1 MKTSIMKVFTGNANP
16 KLATAIAD
24 NLGKGLSKIKVGR
37 FPDGE
42 ISLKVEEDVRG
53 SDVFIVQP
61 TCPPVN
67 DNLLELLTMIDC
79 FRRASAGRITTVIP
93 YYGYARQ
100 DRKDEGRTPITAKL
114 VANLIYGAGANRV
127 LTMDLHAA
135 QIQGFFDIPVDNL
148 IALPVFVNYLKEK
161 GLKDLV
167 ALAPDVGS
175 SKRALAYAKRINCEI
190 AIVEKRRESGDTVHI
205 GHIIGDVKGKTVIIP
220 DDIIATGGTMAQAA
234 RVAKESGAKDIY
246 LCATHGLFCGNAFEK
261 LGDAP
266 LKEILV
272 TDTINHDVNCSG
284 KQFKE
289 QNIRVLSVAP
299 LLAEAMDRIHHD
311 KSVSFLF
318 R

>member
-1 MKTSIMKVFTGNANP
+1 MKTSMMKVFAGTANP
-16 KLATAIAD
+16 KLAQAIAEHLD
-24 NLGKGLSKIKVGR
+24 RPLCRMNVGR

-42 ISLKVEEDVRG
+42 ISVKIEEDVRG

-67 DNLLELLTMIDC
+67 DNLVELLTMVDC
-79 FRRASAGRITTVIP
+79 FRRASAGRITAIIP

-114 VANLIYGAGANRV
+114 VANLICGAGTHRV
-127 LTMDLHAA
+127 LTMDLHAG

-148 IALPVFVNYLKEK
+148 IARPVFIDYLKNV
-161 GLKDLV
+161 GRKDIV

-175 SKRALAYAKRINCEI
+175 SKRALAYAKRMHCEI
-190 AIVEKRRESGDTVHI
+190 AIAEKRRDGSNTEI
-205 GHIIGDVKGKTVIIP
+205 GNIIGDVEGKTVIIP
-220 DDIIATGGTMAQAA
+220 DDIIATGGTMAGAA
-234 RVAKESGAKDIY
+234 REAKKRGAGDIY
-246 LCATHGLFCGNAFEK
+246 LAATHGLFCGDAFEK

-272 TDTINHDVNCSG
+272 TDTINHDVNGNGS
-284 KQFKE
+284 KFAKM
-289 QNIRVLSVAP
+289 NIKVLSVAP
-299 LLAEAMDRIHHD
+299 LLAEAIDRIHHD